1 MAIRLKPPKRRV
13 GFNLKNLAAPINI
26 QNFIDDR
33 GRLTVFENTK
43 LLPFIIKRIYL
54 LSDVSQE
61 SIRGQHAHK
70 SLQQFVMCAQ
80 GSFSLKV
87 SDGLSHQTLDLSTDG
102 PGYFIDKGMWRELS
116 NFRMGSVALVLA
128 SEVYDA
134 ADYINDYEEYQKWKS
149 NN

>member
-1 MAIRLKPPKRRV
+1 M
-13 GFNLKNLAAPINI
+13 KNLAAPINI
-26 QNFIDDR
+26 QNFIDNR
-33 GRLTVFENTK
+33 GRLTVFENAK
-43 LLPFIIKRIYL
+43 LLPFVIKRIYL

-61 SIRGQHAHK
+61 YIRGQHAHK
-70 SLQQFVMCAQ
+70 SLQQFIICVQ
-80 GSFSLKV
+80 GAFSLKV
-87 SDGLSHQTLDLSTDG
+87 SDGLNYQTLDLSADG

-134 ADYINDYEEYQKWKS
+134 DDYINDYEEYQKWKS